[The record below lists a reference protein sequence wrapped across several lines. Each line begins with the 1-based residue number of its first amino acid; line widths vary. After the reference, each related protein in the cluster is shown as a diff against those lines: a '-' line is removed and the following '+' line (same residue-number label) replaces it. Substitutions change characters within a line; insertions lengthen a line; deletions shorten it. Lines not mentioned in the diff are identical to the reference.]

1 MDLSLS
7 LRLSGIPLNSELQ
20 LVADEKKKKAGNQ
33 GVNISVQ
40 FGDRQ
45 RRTGDFSSTQTLLAV
60 IETLFAADC
69 PEVSDDQLLL
79 SINYLNRQ
87 FEGREV
93 LAATTLKLMG
103 ITSGRQLLRLHARPK
118 DAKVEQKFTE
128 NFKFKTP
135 VPIKTATENV
145 VASKTEEVHKVEKN
159 LDKKEEE
166 KGSSLPETKHIEE
179 KHQPVDLSQKPPS
192 TSSAAVQ
199 GKSLLEQ
206 FKAMKEDA
214 RKNKGSALSSSG
226 PIMTTTV
233 NADSLKE
240 VKYVRNR
247 IKLSVLELNSFLF
260 CSSAAITRRY
270 CTRLPRRP
278 PLSSSRRRMTFTST
292 LSAT

>member
-7 LRLSGIPLNSELQ
+7 LRLSGIPLNSELH

-69 PEVSDDQLLL
+69 PEVANDQLLL

-192 TSSAAVQ
+192 TSSIQ

-206 FKAMKEDA
+206 FKALKEDA
-214 RKNKGSALSSSG
+214 RKNKTTAPSSSG
-226 PIMTTTV
+226 PVMTTTV

-278 PLSSSRRRMTFTST
+278 PLLSNRRRMIFTST